1 MRHDCGGVNDE
12 SNNKMSPA
20 PSRNANLTKYNSA
33 SRKSNTDRWTLHGGR
48 NGVPRPRRA
57 HPGRRA
63 VHRPAGPCADE
74 DAGHGI
80 VRPMPTLRQARHQNG
95 QGVSMLYQP
104 AREIIRRHM
113 EGHGGM
119 RLARLNDRSRQNRH
133 RLHHTP
139 TARRTEGQFEGFHLK
154 EGQQIR
160 RLARRQQG
168 SRRHL
173 RLWQ

>member
-1 MRHDCGGVNDE
+1 
-12 SNNKMSPA
+12 
-20 PSRNANLTKYNSA
+20 
-33 SRKSNTDRWTLHGGR
+33 
-48 NGVPRPRRA
+48 
-57 HPGRRA
+57 
-63 VHRPAGPCADE
+63 
-74 DAGHGI
+74 
-80 VRPMPTLRQARHQNG
+80 MPTLRQARHQNG

-160 RLARRQQG
+160 RLARRRQG